1 MAAFGGLIITS
12 RGLALQAKAQ
22 AGATLNYSRIAVGDG
37 NLSGQPIANLT
48 ALINQRLS
56 LGITKVKHLAPDK
69 VTIGTTLTNQ
79 GITVGFYFREIGIYA
94 IDPDL
99 GEILYAYANAGP
111 GAEFIPPGG
120 SADIVEKVLNVIVV
134 VGQAANVTAII
145 DQSLVY
151 VTQQEFQ
158 SLIDYLGFIPVDGG
172 RFTDLPTVVFDA
184 GTF

>member
-1 MAAFGGLIITS
+1 MAAFGGLSITS
-12 RGLALQAKAQ
+12 RGIALQAKAQ
-22 AGATLNYSRIAVGDG
+22 QGTTLNYSRIAVGDG
-37 NLSGQPIANLT
+37 NLTGQPLANLT
-48 ALINQRLS
+48 ALINQRMS
-56 LGITKVKHLAPDK
+56 LGITKVKYLAPDK
-69 VTIGTTLTNQ
+69 VTLGATLSNQ
-79 GITVGFYFREIGIYA
+79 GITLGFYFREIGIYA

-120 SADIVEKVLNVIVV
+120 GADIVEKVLNVIVV
-134 VGQAANVTAII
+134 VGQATHITAVI

-151 VTQQEFQ
+151 VTQQEFE

-172 RFTDLPTVVFDA
+172 RFTDNPAAVFDA